1 MLDELDQLDCRN
13 QEVLYSLFEWSSLP
27 QSRLILIGQ
36 LINLNIHFPLFVIS
50 SCSVIALICST
61 GIANALDLTDR
72 ILPRLTSH
80 ARCKPH
86 LLHFP
91 PYTREEIVIILT
103 ARVGQEAGKEV
114 VMDRAAI
121 EFCARKVSS
130 VHGDLR
136 KALDICR

>member
-1 MLDELDQLDCRN
+1 MVCSTAIQTHSDWSVSKLTLLTQI
-13 QEVLYSLFEWSSLP
+13 YMYMYLFP
-27 QSRLILIGQ
+27 DYI
-36 LINLNIHFPLFVIS
+36 IS
-50 SCSVIALICST
+50 ISHKACPFDHST

-80 ARCKPH
+80 ARCKPR

-91 PYTREEIVIILT
+91 PYTREEIAAILN
-103 ARVGQEAGKEV
+103 ARVGAGREGGGEV